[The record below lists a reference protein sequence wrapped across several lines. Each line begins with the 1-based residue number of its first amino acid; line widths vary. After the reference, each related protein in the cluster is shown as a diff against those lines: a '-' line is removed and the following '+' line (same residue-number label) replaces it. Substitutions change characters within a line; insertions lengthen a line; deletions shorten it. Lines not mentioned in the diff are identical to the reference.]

1 MAILSAFLIASVV
14 IVVIG
19 VPIDAAVLESETLII
34 LVEELPLDLFEV
46 GIRQK
51 LLFEVRWNIGS
62 FLLCEEKVLFL
73 ASN

>member
-19 VPIDAAVLESETLII
+19 VPIDTAVLESETLII

-51 LLFEVRWNIGS
+51 LLFELRWNIGS

>member
-14 IVVIG
+14 IVVFG

>member
-62 FLLCEEKVLFL
+62 FLLCEE
-73 ASN
+73 

>member
-1 MAILSAFLIASVV
+1 MAILSAFLIASVI

-19 VPIDAAVLESETLII
+19 VPIDATVLESETLII

-51 LLFEVRWNIGS
+51 LLFELRWNIGS